1 MLIGGFMRDSLF
13 LFILNIGLFILLNFC
28 FVWAMFK
35 TAEKMRDFKNWHN
48 WGIAA
53 AIIGGITASHLL
65 IMLMQ

>member
-1 MLIGGFMRDSLF
+1 
-13 LFILNIGLFILLNFC
+13 
-28 FVWAMFK
+28 MFK

>member
-1 MLIGGFMRDSLF
+1 
-13 LFILNIGLFILLNFC
+13 
-28 FVWAMFK
+28 MFK
-35 TAEKMRDFKNWHN
+35 TAEKMRDFKNWHS